1 VLLLQLTLAPVTDQ
15 SDLAVAVSTLTVA
28 ALFRPVRA
36 RIQAGVDRRFYRS
49 RYDATRTLEAFTARL
64 RDEVEL
70 GSVSTDLRDV
80 VEQTV
85 QPVTVSLWLRS

>member
-1 VLLLQLTLAPVTDQ
+1 
-15 SDLAVAVSTLTVA
+15 
-28 ALFRPVRA
+28 
-36 RIQAGVDRRFYRS
+36 
-49 RYDATRTLEAFTARL
+49 L

-85 QPVTVSLWLRS
+85 QPVHVSLWLRP